1 MAVALVALSA
11 CGSSSPEPTPTT
23 DIASPTSTDSPS
35 GPAEDETI
43 EDTLPT
49 GFFSMNEGEEV
60 LFRDGGVFGLVPEQI
75 RIESHD
81 DFERVVVDFTRIQEA
96 SSSGQIELWV
106 VPAEEARADGSGEI
120 IPMDGEFLLGISIPG
135 LSPRLDGPLPDVT
148 VLEDGIVRDVAH
160 TGFEGGG
167 GLYLGLSS
175 SATEYRLSSTNDPY
189 RVMVDVRPANP

>member
-1 MAVALVALSA
+1 M
-11 CGSSSPEPTPTT
+11 PTT
-23 DIASPTSTDSPS
+23 DAGSPTSTDSPS

-49 GFFSMNEGEEV
+49 GFFSMNEGDEV
-60 LFRDGGVFGLVPEQI
+60 LFRDGDVFGLVPE
-75 RIESHD
+75 RIWIEEHD
-81 DFERVVVDFTRIQEA
+81 DFERVVVDFTHTGSDDGTGR
-96 SSSGQIELWV
+96 IELGV
-106 VPAEEARADGSGEI
+106 GAAEEARADGSGEI

-175 SATEYRLSSTNDPY
+175 SETEYRLSSTNDPY
-189 RVMVDVRPANP
+189 QVMIDVRPAAM